1 MLCTG
6 LNVVGF
12 NWIASPA
19 ATELES
25 IAMDWV
31 GKMLMLP
38 SSFLFS
44 GGGGSVLHGSTC
56 EAILCSLAAPKDKV
70 LKKIGHPKI
79 TKLVVYG
86 SDQTHSTLQKAS
98 KLVGIPTSNFRS
110 LPTSFSNDFA
120 LCPDDVHTSM
130 EEDIGVG
137 LVPLF
142 LCATVGTTSSGAVD
156 PLEAL
161 GHVVKDFKV
170 WLHIDAAYA
179 GSACICPEFRP
190 HLNGVELADSISITP
205 TNGSSPT
212 WTTVVYGLK
221 NQIYL
226 WIHYQLLLS
235 I

>member
-1 MLCTG
+1 
-6 LNVVGF
+6 
-12 NWIASPA
+12 
-19 ATELES
+19 
-25 IAMDWV
+25 
-31 GKMLMLP
+31 
-38 SSFLFS
+38 
-44 GGGGSVLHGSTC
+44 
-56 EAILCSLAAPKDKV
+56 
-70 LKKIGHPKI
+70 
-79 TKLVVYG
+79 
-86 SDQTHSTLQKAS
+86 
-98 KLVGIPTSNFRS
+98 
-110 LPTSFSNDFA
+110 
-120 LCPDDVHTSM
+120 M

-142 LCATVGTTSSGAVD
+142 LCATVGTTSFGAVD

-161 GHVVKDFKV
+161 GHVAKDFKV

-212 WTTVVYGLK
+212 WTTVVYGSK